1 MANDVVIRFISQDNA
16 SAVALKVAGSLDK
29 VSKSGDTATESAASL
44 GSSIGKIGAAAGIAA
59 LGKQMIDLGLNSALV
74 ADKFD
79 TVRKALGLMTGSTQ
93 AGNELYTV
101 MQDLAARTPFT
112 FDDISQGTQKLLAM
126 GFTAK
131 EIPAVMTAIGD
142 ASSAV
147 GGGAEGVNRITL
159 ALGQMQA
166 KGKITTEE
174 MMQLQEMGVPAF
186 RILADATGVS
196 QQALMEMVSQG
207 IVPATDNLNT
217 LIAGMEKN
225 YGGMM
230 AQQMD
235 TATQAQSN
243 FQDATDRANQ
253 ALGEISGPAVK
264 TAFNWL
270 TVALDTATVG
280 MQNFGNWLNWADQ
293 SLIRWQLH
301 LQGATEAE
309 IAGALAARDSS
320 AITKEHTQDTY
331 ALQRVTGSMTST
343 TQQATASLTL
353 NTSAMKGTSK
363 ASNQLTQDQNKLKSA
378 TDSLKTSFLSIASA
392 QRDVTR
398 TREALEDATNPD
410 TLESYQNAAD
420 RAYYTNEL
428 LTNEITRMTERQ
440 KIIRAQLAKGNIT
453 QEERNELQAEDA
465 QITEDLIGKNIDA
478 KDSAIAL
485 RKAQKDLDRARDP
498 ARIQEYADAH
508 TTAKLRLTELQ
519 TKQIETIATINELN
533 TKLGA
538 NVDVIELVGEAAALT
553 ATPLANFDT
562 AGTDIALTYGATNT
576 GVNAL
581 LNRTAVS
588 MTTLGQQTPT
598 AAAGITSVGTALGN
612 LAGVDQTKI
621 SGINTLASSMS
632 ALSSATTSL
641 RGVDFKGILGG
652 VSSAAE
658 SLTSAVV
665 ARWGTL
671 GTSLNA
677 VATALAKIRE
687 ENQAGGG
694 GGTDNTGQVAV
705 ELAIQGAFS
714 GDKFLSYREY
724 EDIVALGA
732 ERGVGVP
739 KIQSLIKDFLASE
752 GSDYSTFEPPIF
764 GRSLPEVPPGMDS
777 KPGNGRIPTDSA
789 TRGSQTINITLNYA
803 TPPDSKNPLKDV
815 EDYIAAQGGL
825 IRI

>member
-1 MANDVVIRFISQDNA
+1 
-16 SAVALKVAGSLDK
+16 
-29 VSKSGDTATESAASL
+29 
-44 GSSIGKIGAAAGIAA
+44 
-59 LGKQMIDLGLNSALV
+59 
-74 ADKFD
+74 
-79 TVRKALGLMTGSTQ
+79 
-93 AGNELYTV
+93 
-101 MQDLAARTPFT
+101 
-112 FDDISQGTQKLLAM
+112 
-126 GFTAK
+126 
-131 EIPAVMTAIGD
+131 
-142 ASSAV
+142 
-147 GGGAEGVNRITL
+147 
-159 ALGQMQA
+159 
-166 KGKITTEE
+166 
-174 MMQLQEMGVPAF
+174 
-186 RILADATGVS
+186 
-196 QQALMEMVSQG
+196 
-207 IVPATDNLNT
+207 
-217 LIAGMEKN
+217 
-225 YGGMM
+225 
-230 AQQMD
+230 
-235 TATQAQSN
+235 
-243 FQDATDRANQ
+243 
-253 ALGEISGPAVK
+253 
-264 TAFNWL
+264 
-270 TVALDTATVG
+270 
-280 MQNFGNWLNWADQ
+280 
-293 SLIRWQLH
+293 
-301 LQGATEAE
+301 
-309 IAGALAARDSS
+309 
-320 AITKEHTQDTY
+320 
-331 ALQRVTGSMTST
+331 
-343 TQQATASLTL
+343 
-353 NTSAMKGTSK
+353 
-363 ASNQLTQDQNKLKSA
+363 
-378 TDSLKTSFLSIASA
+378 
-392 QRDVTR
+392 
-398 TREALEDATNPD
+398 
-410 TLESYQNAAD
+410 
-420 RAYYTNEL
+420 
-428 LTNEITRMTERQ
+428 
-440 KIIRAQLAKGNIT
+440 
-453 QEERNELQAEDA
+453 
-465 QITEDLIGKNIDA
+465 
-478 KDSAIAL
+478 
-485 RKAQKDLDRARDP
+485 LDRARDP

-694 GGTDNTGQVAV
+694 GGNGGGGTSNEDAIRATIQMAFNDKYLSQEEFGQIALYASQRGYNADWVTS
-705 ELAIQGAFS
+705 AIQN
-714 GDKFLSYREY
+714 FLTS
-724 EDIVALGA
+724 V
-732 ERGVGVP
+732 
-739 KIQSLIKDFLASE
+739 
-752 GSDYSTFEPPIF
+752 GSDYTTFNTPVF

-777 KPGNGRIPTDSA
+777 KPGNGRNPTDSA